1 MELTMTFDSEAGS
14 PHSERWGALIEAAR
28 NGDPEALGW
37 VLELFRGIWD
47 TASGQEMLC
56 LTGHKAR
63 VNGVAFSPD
72 GGTLASVDH
81 DGAVRL
87 WRASS
92 PGPLSLSALQK

>member
-1 MELTMTFDSEAGS
+1 DVATGKTRAILLGHQGDVNCVAFSPDGLTLATAGQDQTV
-14 PHSERWGALIEAAR
+14 RL
-28 NGDPEALGW
+28 
-37 VLELFRGIWD
+37 WD
-47 TASGQEMLC
+47 TASGQEMLW

-92 PGPLSLSALQK
+92 PGALSPSALQK